1 MILNIDAVISKALR
15 GRILDYLYS
24 IYPKAISEDKIV
36 KLFIGYY
43 KQDEIIRALFY
54 LADRGYIKVIH
65 DKPTFEYQITSKGI
79 DVLHGD
85 IDDKGVFTRGL

>member
-1 MILNIDAVISKALR
+1 MILNIDAVISKTLR

-43 KQDEIIRALFY
+43 RQDEIIRALFY
-54 LADRGYIKVIH
+54 LCDRGYIKVIH

-79 DVLHGD
+79 DVLYGD
-85 IDDKGVFTRGL
+85 IEDKGVL